1 MLLTGDTPQTF
12 NTPPRPRRIEK
23 DLSNTSAELEKL
35 KKLKILAERNSLFD
49 DKAVEMDELSYII
62 EQDVDSLNQQIAQLQ
77 AMVEAQGGQSGRDM
91 QSHRNSVV
99 VWLQSKVASV
109 FDDFKSVP
117 EVRTQERAPP
127 GGDSPSAEWLENEFS
142 IITE

>member
-12 NTPPRPRRIEK
+12 NTPPHPRRIEK
-23 DLSNTSAELEKL
+23 DLSNSSAELEKL

-77 AMVEAQGGQSGRDM
+77 AVVRAQRRQSGRDM

-99 VWLQSKVASV
+99 VWLQVA
-109 FDDFKSVP
+109 
-117 EVRTQERAPP
+117 
-127 GGDSPSAEWLENEFS
+127 GGDTRGTPPWGR
-142 IITE
+142 